1 MFTGSISVAP
11 GAGVTSGRGGV
22 VFTSDASAGKTK
34 ITIHGSRGIPTILGH
49 QDLTGLSEID
59 ELVVEDSGY
68 LQLQTSIQVRLLK
81 GDQTGRIKLSNGA
94 TLEIQDSRERGTEC
108 SFEVDYGSEL
118 VLGTKIRLTGPTP
131 VLQISG
137 TVSTEH
143 LYVGQS
149 RVADITPS
157 GVMNVRSITLEEG
170 AALEIQ
176 NGGTIG
182 DAAVGNITLKEF
194 EMGASSEVIF
204 GSRTTDV
211 TADILILRSQAKMR
225 SSSELQRLYIHGKS
239 IILEGDSEISVDSG
253 GHPGEGAGGC
263 TDGSMGGSHGG
274 QGGHAEHI
282 SASSCYGAIHKPLN
296 PGSGCSSNGHET
308 RGGGHITIE
317 AVDSLILDGIL
328 SARGQDSDG
337 TVGAGSGGSIFIDSP
352 TVSGLG
358 YLVVTGGDASTTG
371 LGGGGGGRI
380 AVDSEQVSEFH
391 GVFDASGGTG
401 FYSGAAGTVAMVD
414 RSKGFDC
421 SLTVDNKGKLSDSY
435 AVLKF
440 HYSNIIYGVVI
451 VQGRGRLT
459 FDTPPDTTL
468 SFTSLEGD
476 LSGLFLIQS
485 NQRVSVA
492 KSFSTNSLYP
502 LQCAIK
508 VEEGGEL
515 ILPPEVY
522 LLHIPDMI
530 SLDLS
535 GTLTGVRKLEVG
547 VEASFLAHPTAS
559 TAARDSKDILLFR
572 DPAGTLSLDTAVVHG
587 SGTMSLKSDLDQP
600 MVLVV
605 LQELT
610 IHYSGTL
617 KAVWLQIKAEALY
630 LETGGSIDAIGQGW
644 TGMEGPGAGV
654 AGSIGW
660 TGGSYGGAG
669 GGILDYDPNLSLY
682 GSIYEAD
689 QFGSGGG
696 GDSVSETG
704 AGGGLIEIDAS
715 ILRLDGSIDASG
727 LPGYRVMGG
736 AVVVSA
742 FTGNV
747 LVRGGNGGLETQAG
761 GSGTAYW
768 QESIKGVVSS
778 KLFVDNRGVT
788 LETPQITVINETLS
802 ELHFNELHLHGDSH
816 LKFVGDLI
824 VSVDR
829 LVSSSGGGVI
839 SIHDGMVLSVNE
851 GFSEH
856 VFYCSFHLSAD
867 GELRLPARTT
877 FNGDSNTFSGNLTNL
892 QDLVVAPYKTLKLSP
907 LARTTLYVDGVY
919 QFSSPRGAY
928 KLSSITLQH
937 HSTLVLEEGY
947 PTEQPLAISVLE
959 ADYGATIVAYSL
971 VVTGSEMILHSG
983 SRLDLNGGGHV
994 GGEGPGAGYLD
1005 TDIGTGAGYGS
1016 FGGSSSGST
1025 SALPYGDFMTPSE
1038 AGSGAGSGPSGSPGR
1053 GGGILKISMNGRL
1066 VVDGYV
1072 SVDGLPGSG
1081 SSGGGSGGGVIVEV
1095 NSLDGHG
1102 IISANGGNGLEDGGS
1117 GAGGR
1122 ISINLIQSFN
1132 FDGEIECH
1140 GGYTSF
1146 PDLYTVEGGAGT
1158 IYIKENIDTFPKTTL
1173 IADGNRLSDLPLLT
1187 RTVIQLSEPTK
1198 DLIIN
1203 ELYIRGYATLEVWGR
1218 DSSVTFDKVSGDGTG
1233 TLIAEPTQTIII
1245 EPNLPPA
1252 NLFVLR
1258 CSIKSDENSTLI
1270 LPSALAVDAKVNL
1283 TIKGKFDAQ
1292 TVYVEEQGLFQLY
1305 KTAQSIQMPNP
1316 DEFFFTDLT
1325 LKRAHILGR

>member
-1 MFTGSISVAP
+1 MTNNGRFVPLKGSTGPTNLCMYTGRMDGDSTGTLVLSAGILFHLSTCGCPSCFYGQLTSVDINTNLIVKPEGYLSVPENVAIGNGISIDLCGTLDGLQRGALKIYGGARFRADYPANSAEQDSLTSSLVIQRVDIFKDSFFETSNLCSSGLKPTLYSDTVNVYYGGNFVQNEFILANTTRVDMYETGQLNHTECPTSGELVLIANQECTLSVGVYHYDAIIVKGGATMWLEGDYNITEWTDIRMNIMTNLLIVEAGGLITSFGEGLPESGEMACTEDDHGSIQYPDFYGRGGTYVRGGGHLGLVVATEMRVDGVIDVSGEDGYHLSSSAGSGGSISITTPTISGFGSIQAEGGSTSKGCGGYGGRIAIHSTSQLMFTGSISVAP
-11 GAGVTSGRGGV
+11 GAGMTSGRGGV
-22 VFTSDASAGKTK
+22 VFTSDASTSKTK
-34 ITIHGSRGIPTILGH
+34 VAIHGSRGIPTVLGH

-68 LQLQTSIQVRLLK
+68 LQLETSLQVRLLK

-149 RVADITPS
+149 RVADIAPS

-211 TADILILRSQAKMR
+211 TVEILILRSQAKMR
-225 SSSELQRLYIHGKS
+225 SSAELQRLYIHGKTV
-239 IILEGDSEISVDSG
+239 ILEGDSQISVDSG

-547 VEASFLAHPTAS
+547 VEASFLAHPSAS

-617 KAVWLQIKAEALY
+617 KAVWLQIKADALY
-630 LETGGSIDAIGQGW
+630 VETGGSIDAIGQGW

-669 GGILDYDPNLSLY
+669 GGILDYDPHMSLY

-696 GDSVSETG
+696 GDSISETG
-704 AGGGLIEIDAS
+704 TGGGLIEIEAS
-715 ILRLDGSIDASG
+715 VLRLDGSIDASG

-736 AVVVSA
+736 GSGGSVNIDVKDEISGAGAIFVVGGDGGEESGGGGSGGRIAVYIETVSA
-742 FTGNV
+742 FTGDL
-747 LVRGGNGGLETQAG
+747 LVRGGKGGLETQAG

-768 QESIKGVVSS
+768 QESIKGVISS

-788 LETPQITVINETLS
+788 LETPQITLINETLS

-816 LKFVGDLI
+816 LKFVGDLM

-839 SIHDGMVLSVNE
+839 SIHDGMALSVNE

-877 FNGDSNTFSGNLTNL
+877 FNGDSNTFSGSFTFSISPW
-892 QDLVVAPYKTLKLSP
+892 PYAYLK
-907 LARTTLYVDGVY
+907 
-919 QFSSPRGAY
+919 
-928 KLSSITLQH
+928 K
-937 HSTLVLEEGY
+937 
-947 PTEQPLAISVLE
+947 
-959 ADYGATIVAYSL
+959 
-971 VVTGSEMILHSG
+971 
-983 SRLDLNGGGHV
+983 
-994 GGEGPGAGYLD
+994 
-1005 TDIGTGAGYGS
+1005 
-1016 FGGSSSGST
+1016 
-1025 SALPYGDFMTPSE
+1025 
-1038 AGSGAGSGPSGSPGR
+1038 
-1053 GGGILKISMNGRL
+1053 
-1066 VVDGYV
+1066 
-1072 SVDGLPGSG
+1072 
-1081 SSGGGSGGGVIVEV
+1081 
-1095 NSLDGHG
+1095 
-1102 IISANGGNGLEDGGS
+1102 
-1117 GAGGR
+1117 
-1122 ISINLIQSFN
+1122 
-1132 FDGEIECH
+1132 
-1140 GGYTSF
+1140 
-1146 PDLYTVEGGAGT
+1146 
-1158 IYIKENIDTFPKTTL
+1158 
-1173 IADGNRLSDLPLLT
+1173 
-1187 RTVIQLSEPTK
+1187 
-1198 DLIIN
+1198 
-1203 ELYIRGYATLEVWGR
+1203 
-1218 DSSVTFDKVSGDGTG
+1218 
-1233 TLIAEPTQTIII
+1233 
-1245 EPNLPPA
+1245 
-1252 NLFVLR
+1252 
-1258 CSIKSDENSTLI
+1258 
-1270 LPSALAVDAKVNL
+1270 
-1283 TIKGKFDAQ
+1283 
-1292 TVYVEEQGLFQLY
+1292 
-1305 KTAQSIQMPNP
+1305 
-1316 DEFFFTDLT
+1316 
-1325 LKRAHILGR
+1325 